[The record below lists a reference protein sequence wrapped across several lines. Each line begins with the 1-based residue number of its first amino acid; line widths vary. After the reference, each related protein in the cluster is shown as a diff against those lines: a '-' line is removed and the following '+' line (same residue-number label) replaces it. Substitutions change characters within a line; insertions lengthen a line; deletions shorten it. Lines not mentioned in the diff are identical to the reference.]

1 MAITMKDFKP
11 VFEEIDKKNEQ
22 ATEEFFNLMPAIP
35 DRELVKQTCETFTRL
50 LLSITPYSAKEYVE
64 RNCERVRRKIMQEVN
79 ERAMQKFRGGDNGD
93 S

>member
-1 MAITMKDFKP
+1 MGITMRDFEP
-11 VFEEIDKKNEQ
+11 VFEDIAKRNEQ
-22 ATEEFFNLMPAIP
+22 ATEEFFNIMPAIP

-64 RNCERVRRKIMQEVN
+64 RNCDRVRRKIMQEVN
-79 ERAMQKFRGGDNGD
+79 ERAMEKFKGGDNGD